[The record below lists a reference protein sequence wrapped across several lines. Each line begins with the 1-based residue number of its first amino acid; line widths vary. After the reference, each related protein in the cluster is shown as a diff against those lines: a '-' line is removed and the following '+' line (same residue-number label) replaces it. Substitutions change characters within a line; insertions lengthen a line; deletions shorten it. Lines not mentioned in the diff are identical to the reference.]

1 MAGPGGGAQG
11 LLLWDEAAVDTEGTP
26 LGETGA
32 EGRGEAGS
40 LCTRS
45 P

>member
-11 LLLWDEAAVDTEGTP
+11 LLWDEAAVDTEGTP